1 MCLLVAAGGKT
12 QGNASLAWSTHFGVE
27 GHKSSDKP
35 QHSVK
40 SLGNGCGQ
48 VPGSLLHSKAV
59 VKCYVGQHSMGQCP
73 GVVHKY
79 SLQDNV
85 QRMGG
90 GSCFRTLLTE
100 REQSCLSQQHR
111 VLQPSW
117 CGCRVHSIL
126 QHGNSLLYIK
136 PTRRWSQTMKTTEK
150 NQFCRCDLFSM
161 SREWQCSITRC
172 FEVPSPASFT
182 IHAL

>member
-59 VKCYVGQHSMGQCP
+59 VKRYVGQHSMGQCP

-100 REQSCLSQQHR
+100 GTKLLVTAAQSPSAKLVWMQGSQHITAWKQSSLYQAYKKVIPNHENNR
-111 VLQPSW
+111 KKSVL
-117 CGCRVHSIL
+117 
-126 QHGNSLLYIK
+126 
-136 PTRRWSQTMKTTEK
+136 
-150 NQFCRCDLFSM
+150 
-161 SREWQCSITRC
+161 
-172 FEVPSPASFT
+172 
-182 IHAL
+182 

>member
-12 QGNASLAWSTHFGVE
+12 QGNSSLAWSTHFGVE

-40 SLGNGCGQ
+40 SLGNSCGQ

-59 VKCYVGQHSMGQCP
+59 VKLYVGQHSMGRCP

-111 VLQPSW
+111 VLQPCW
-117 CGCRVHSIL
+117 CGCRH
-126 QHGNSLLYIK
+126 HK
-136 PTRRWSQTMKTTEK
+136 H
-150 NQFCRCDLFSM
+150 
-161 SREWQCSITRC
+161 ITAWKQSSVYQAYKKVIPNNENKRKKS
-172 FEVPSPASFT
+172 V
-182 IHAL
+182 L